1 MSTVKKDDRVEAAL
15 KANYKTK
22 KYGVTT
28 SIGSTG
34 LVRMPFS
41 AACGAH
47 PHPSRIREM
56 LLMAPCLALPV
67 PPFSLHSLCM
77 L

>member
-28 SIGSTG
+28 SVGSTG
-34 LVRMPFS
+34 LVRGQPARTLICVLGQLW
-41 AACGAH
+41 AALQALAGCCNLPDLHDA
-47 PHPSRIREM
+47 SSFR
-56 LLMAPCLALPV
+56 LLC
-67 PPFSLHSLCM
+67 
-77 L
+77 